1 MKQMIAFGDSNT
13 WGLNPVLN
21 SRYPENV
28 RWTGLLRKKL
38 SREGI
43 LLVEEGLCGRTT
55 VFNDPIRKGLKGA
68 DDIPGIL
75 ARNKKASGTGFCWLR
90 KDSAAGQPF
99 STIRTE
105 KDSKV
110 WKTFPVLLPGTRRH
124 SGRL

>member
-55 VFNDPIRKGLKGA
+55 VFNDPIR
-68 DDIPGIL
+68 
-75 ARNKKASGTGFCWLR
+75 
-90 KDSAAGQPF
+90 
-99 STIRTE
+99 
-105 KDSKV
+105 
-110 WKTFPVLLPGTRRH
+110 
-124 SGRL
+124 